1 MSYLEAAGG
10 RSPLSNLYGAEGFQR
25 AIGKLFGRASRRGIP
40 ITAYGVKCML
50 QFIRR
55 GADREAA
62 PIGDLPLWLSS
73 ILRTRGIDTQEKA
86 QRFLHPELAHLHDP
100 MLMQGMD
107 KAVRIIRE
115 AIAAGEK
122 MLVYGDYDV
131 DGVCATSILVETLGE
146 MGAQVDFRIPS
157 RHGEGYGLN
166 VEAVRE
172 IAKEHKLLI
181 TVDCGV
187 TNHEEVKLAQ
197 MLGMTVI
204 VTDHHQLADTP
215 SPADVVLNPLLG
227 DYPFRR
233 LCGAG
238 VALKLTQALQG
249 MEGVCKRIELA
260 AMATVADIVPLI
272 DENRVIVRE
281 GLQRMADSDRPG
293 IKALL
298 MVAGV
303 TPPVSAGQV
312 GFRLAPR
319 INAGGRLED
328 AAQGVTLLTTR
339 DEMLAERIASHLEDA
354 NSQRQAIETD
364 ITQKAMQEIAEKV
377 DFLHD
382 RVIIVMGDE
391 WNHGVIGLAAGRICE
406 KYHFPTI
413 VLSKQ
418 GDVAV
423 GSCRSIPG
431 VNIHAMLMLC
441 KDLFIRFGG
450 HEQAAG
456 LTMQAELVP
465 ELRRRLNLAINEN
478 CDLRCYVPTKEY
490 DLALLLAQVNL
501 ELIDALA
508 MLQPT
513 GYGNPA
519 PVFLSRGAQVQLM
532 RKVGR
537 DQQHL
542 KLSLLDGQSVRD
554 GIAFSMGYMADE
566 GMEAVDVLFSP
577 ERNEFMGRITA
588 QLQVQAMRPAEGTA
602 PLPNDDVLF
611 RAVLQEMT
619 TLAANVIEIPAPEVI
634 TPAAARKLMQTG
646 RGVLLIAH
654 EREKAA
660 SILVD
665 GAVDA
670 ALGQVKDDRAFNTV
684 LCAPEMD
691 KLRDVWEHIVL
702 LDGDVLPG
710 EAAAIAASC
719 PRAQLHAFEPNPAF
733 MAQLRELA
741 LPDEP
746 LRNLYRRL
754 RLGGNTMASQL
765 AQDCGLTIP
774 QVLVGL
780 TAFRQVKL
788 ADVSLEP
795 YAVRLLPPV
804 KCSMDDS
811 PLVHYLRTLA
821 VSN

>member
-1 MSYLEAAGG
+1 
-10 RSPLSNLYGAEGFQR
+10 
-25 AIGKLFGRASRRGIP
+25 
-40 ITAYGVKCML
+40 ML

-55 GADREAA
+55 GTDREAS
-62 PIGDLPLWLSS
+62 PIGDLPQWLSS
-73 ILRTRGIDTQEKA
+73 LLRTRGVDTPEKA
-86 QRFLHPELAHLHDP
+86 ERFLHPSLEHLHDP
-100 MLMQGMD
+100 FLMPGMD
-107 KAVRIIRE
+107 KAVRLIRQ
-115 AIAAGEK
+115 AIADGDS
-122 MLVYGDYDV
+122 MIIYGDYDV
-131 DGVCATSILVETLGE
+131 DGVCATSILMETLGE
-146 MGAQVDFRIPS
+146 MGGRVTFRIPS

-166 VEAVRE
+166 CEAVRE

-249 MEGVCKRIELA
+249 MEAVCRRIELA
-260 AMATVADIVPLI
+260 ALATVADIVPLI

-281 GLQRMADSDRPG
+281 GLQAMATTDRPG

-298 MVAGV
+298 TVSGV

-354 NSQRQAIETD
+354 NSQRQAIEQD
-364 ITQKAMQEIAEKV
+364 ITQKAMQEIAEKI
-377 DFLHD
+377 DFRND

-413 VLSKQ
+413 VLSRQ

-465 ELRRRLNLAINEN
+465 EMRRRLNMYINEN
-478 CDLRCYVPTKEY
+478 CDLRCYVPAREY
-490 DLALLLAQVNL
+490 DLSLPLAQVNL
-501 ELIDALA
+501 ELVEALA
-508 MLQPT
+508 LLQPT

-542 KLSLLDGQSVRD
+542 KLSLLDGNSVRD
-554 GIAFSMGYMADE
+554 GIAFSMGHLADE
-566 GMEAVDVLFSP
+566 GFDMVDVLFSP
-577 ERNEFMGRITA
+577 ERNEFMGRVTA

-602 PLPNDDVLF
+602 PLPPEDVLF
-611 RAVLQEMT
+611 RGVLQEIT
-619 TLAANVIEIPAPEVI
+619 TLAANDNRIPPVEVI
-634 TPAAARKLMQTG
+634 TPAAARKLMHSG

-660 SILVD
+660 SMLVD
-665 GAVDA
+665 TLADA
-670 ALGQVKDDRAFNTV
+670 AMGQVKDVRAFNTV
-684 LCAPEMD
+684 LCAPDVD
-691 KLRDVWEHIVL
+691 KLQDVWEHIVL
-702 LDGDVLPG
+702 LDGDVLSG
-710 EAAAIAASC
+710 ESAAIQAKC
-719 PRAQLHAFEPNPAF
+719 PRAQLHAMKPNPLF
-733 MAQLRELA
+733 LQQLRELA
-741 LPDEP
+741 MEDEP
-746 LRNLYRRL
+746 LRDLYRRL
-754 RLGGNTMASQL
+754 RQGGNTMASQL
-765 AQDCGLTIP
+765 AQDCGLTVP

-780 TAFRQVKL
+780 TAFSQVKL
-788 ADVSLEP
+788 AEVSLEP

-804 KCSMDDS
+804 KCRMDDS
-811 PLVHYLRTLA
+811 PVIRYLRSL
-821 VSN
+821 N

>member
-1 MSYLEAAGG
+1 
-10 RSPLSNLYGAEGFQR
+10 
-25 AIGKLFGRASRRGIP
+25 
-40 ITAYGVKCML
+40 ML

-55 GADREAA
+55 GTDREAS
-62 PIGDLPLWLSS
+62 PIGDLPQWLSS
-73 ILRTRGIDTQEKA
+73 LLRTRGVDTPEKA
-86 QRFLHPELAHLHDP
+86 ERFLHPSLEHLHDP
-100 MLMQGMD
+100 FLMPGMD
-107 KAVRIIRE
+107 KAVRLIRQ
-115 AIAAGEK
+115 AIADGDS
-122 MLVYGDYDV
+122 MIIYGDYDV
-131 DGVCATSILVETLGE
+131 DGVCATSILMETLGE
-146 MGAQVDFRIPS
+146 MGGRVTFRIPS

-166 VEAVRE
+166 CEAVRE

-249 MEGVCKRIELA
+249 MEAVCRRIELA
-260 AMATVADIVPLI
+260 ALATVADIVPLI

-281 GLQRMADSDRPG
+281 GLQAMATTDRPG

-298 MVAGV
+298 TVSGV

-354 NSQRQAIETD
+354 NSQRQAIEQD
-364 ITQKAMQEIAEKV
+364 ITQKAMQEIAEKI
-377 DFLHD
+377 DFRND

-413 VLSKQ
+413 VLSRQ

-456 LTMQAELVP
+456 LTMQAGLVP
-465 ELRRRLNLAINEN
+465 EMRRRLNMYINEN
-478 CDLRCYVPTKEY
+478 CDLRCYVPTREY
-490 DLALLLAQVNL
+490 DLSLPLAQVNL

-508 MLQPT
+508 LLQPT

-542 KLSLLDGQSVRD
+542 KLSLLDGNSVRD
-554 GIAFSMGYMADE
+554 GIAFSMGHLADE
-566 GMEAVDVLFSP
+566 GLDMVDVLFSP
-577 ERNEFMGRITA
+577 ERNEFMGRVTA
-588 QLQVQAMRPAEGTA
+588 QLQVQAMRAAEGTA
-602 PLPNDDVLF
+602 PLPPEDVLF
-611 RAVLQEMT
+611 RGVLQEIT
-619 TLAANVIEIPAPEVI
+619 ALAANDNRIPPVEVI
-634 TPAAARKLMQTG
+634 TPAAARKLMHSG

-660 SILVD
+660 SMLVD
-665 GAVDA
+665 TLADA
-670 ALGQVKDDRAFNTV
+670 ALGQVKDVRAFNTV
-684 LCAPEMD
+684 LCAPDVD
-691 KLRDVWEHIVL
+691 KLQDVWEHIVL
-702 LDGDVLPG
+702 LDGDVLSG
-710 EAAAIAASC
+710 ESAAIQAKC
-719 PRAQLHAFEPNPAF
+719 PRAQLHAMKPNPLF
-733 MAQLRELA
+733 LQQLRELA
-741 LPDEP
+741 MEDEP
-746 LRNLYRRL
+746 LRDLYRRL
-754 RLGGNTMASQL
+754 RQGGNTMASQL
-765 AQDCGLTIP
+765 AQDCGLTVP

-780 TAFRQVKL
+780 TAFSQVKL
-788 ADVSLEP
+788 AEVSLEP

-811 PLVHYLRTLA
+811 PVIRYLRSL
-821 VSN
+821 N